1 MGKMTEIAVE
11 QNTHMNV
18 ITTPVVSFG
27 VSTALLVRESVE

>member
-18 ITTPVVSFG
+18 ITTPVSFG